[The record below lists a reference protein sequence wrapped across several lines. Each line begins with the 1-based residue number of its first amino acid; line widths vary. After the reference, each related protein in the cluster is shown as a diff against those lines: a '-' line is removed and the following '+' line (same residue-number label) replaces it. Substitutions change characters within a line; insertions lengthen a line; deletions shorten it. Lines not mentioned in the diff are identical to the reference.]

1 MNFKEEDMG
10 FRLVQ
15 RAIVVFTVLFGF
27 LITLA
32 ATPVWSADISELE
45 RRIDILSD
53 ELDQVKSSGGSS
65 LAQRTTVH
73 GYGETHWTASEG
85 SDTKVDQ
92 HRFVVGVHSKITDW
106 IHLNMEMDFEHAMSE
121 LEFEFGYLDFL
132 ISPSMN
138 FRVGTMLMP
147 MGNLNEFHEPN
158 NFFTVERPDFHKNLM
173 PSTWQQAGAGIYGSK
188 GDYSYRAY
196 LVNAVSALDSSR
208 KFRNSDFIRKGRS
221 QITGIAV
228 NDMAVTAR
236 VERKTLGGQAGISFY
251 RGGSAGDYIE
261 EDGMLTILMA
271 DYKVK
276 RGPFDLDFGVF
287 KGWVA
292 DTKEMNAACSNFGE
306 IACAGTIPQSAF
318 ALMGT
323 FAVHL
328 PELMKK
334 KTIHD
339 VIPYVQLQK
348 LRPNDVN
355 GDGAAYA
362 NGKNYNV
369 VTIGAAYKPHPQ
381 VALKAG
387 YRTNY
392 YAGKKAA
399 GARPGK
405 QGTDQSYFEFGVGYQ
420 Y

>member
-1 MNFKEEDMG
+1 MNFKEKG
-10 FRLVQ
+10 TNFRLVQ
-15 RAIVVFTVLFGF
+15 RAIVVFAALFGF
-27 LITLA
+27 LIMLA

-53 ELDQVKSSGGSS
+53 ELDQVKSSGGSG

-121 LEFEFGYLDFL
+121 LEFEFGHLDFL
-132 ISPSMN
+132 ISPSLN
-138 FRVGTMLMP
+138 FRVGTVLMP

-173 PSTWQQAGAGIYGSK
+173 PSTWQQAGGGIYGSR
-188 GDYSYRAY
+188 GDYSYRLY

-221 QITGIAV
+221 QITGIAA

-236 VERKTLGGQAGISFY
+236 IERKTLGGQAGFSFY

-261 EDGMLTILMA
+261 EEGTLTIVMA
-271 DYKVK
+271 DYKTK
-276 RGPFDLDFGVF
+276 RGPWDLDFGFF

-292 DTKEMNAACSNFGE
+292 DTQQMNDACSAFGE
-306 IACAGTIPQSAF
+306 IACAGTIPKSALGLL
-318 ALMGT
+318 AT
-323 FAVHL
+323 VAVHL
-328 PELMKK
+328 PELMQK

-339 VIPYVQLQK
+339 VIPYVQYQK
-348 LRPNDVN
+348 VNPNDEK
-355 GDGAAYA
+355 GDGAASA
-362 NGKNYNV
+362 PGKNYDV

-387 YRTNY
+387 YRTNFY
-392 YAGKKAA
+392 GGTEAA
-399 GARPGK
+399 NARPGK
-405 QGTDQSYFEFGVGYQ
+405 PGTEQSYFELGVGYQ

>member
-158 NFFTVERPDFHKNLM
+158 NFFTVERPDFHKNLL

-196 LVNAVSALDSSR
+196 LVNAVSALDTSR
-208 KFRNSDFIRKGRS
+208 KFRNTDFIRKGRS

-236 VERKTLGGQAGISFY
+236 VERKTPNGQAGFSFY
-251 RGGSAGDYIE
+251 TGGSAGDNIS
-261 EDGMLTILMA
+261 EDGQLTIVMA
-271 DYKVK
+271 DYKTK
-276 RGPFDLDFGVF
+276 RGPWDLDFGFF
-287 KGWVA
+287 KGWVG
-292 DTKEMNAACSNFGE
+292 DTQAMNDYCSVGG
-306 IACAGTIPQSAF
+306 IACEGTIPKSALGLL
-318 ALMGT
+318 AT
-323 FAVHL
+323 VAVHL
-328 PELMKK
+328 PELMQR

-339 VIPYVQLQK
+339 VIPYVQYQK
-348 LRPNDVN
+348 IRPNDEK
-355 GDGAAYA
+355 GDGAAA
-362 NGKNYNV
+362 APGKNYDV
-369 VTIGAAYKPHPQ
+369 VTVGAAYKPHPQ

-387 YRTNY
+387 YRTNFY
-392 YAGKKAA
+392 GGTEAA
-399 GARPGK
+399 NATRPGK
-405 QGTDQSYFEFGVGYQ
+405 PGTTQSYFELGVGYQ